1 VSPERDERISGGLP
15 VRIAIVGVNWGERV
29 LRELQ
34 SPRWREHIEVVGLAA
49 RRAAHAEEVAA
60 RYGVP
65 AFAGFDEVLAD
76 ERVEAVALMVGPDV
90 RHELTLACLR
100 AGKHVMTTKP
110 LDLDADR
117 ALTVLHEAESLGLAL
132 HLNSPQPVLAPD
144 LLQIEEWV
152 EEHDLGRMIS
162 CRGEQ
167 WVSYREDA
175 DGSWY
180 DDPQLLPVAPIGR
193 LGIYVLNDMVQLFGS
208 PERVLVSHSRIAT
221 GRPTPDNAL
230 ALLGYPEGALCSLFT
245 SLTVDDGE
253 PYRCAM
259 TINFER
265 GTIYRNVGPSD
276 PAPSRDRVRL
286 ELATRDPAGAPVRLE
301 AVVAGGSGT
310 YNWQAFID
318 AVRHP
323 ATPLVAGLTPGR
335 LVEPL
340 RTLAALGRAE
350 RSGGWEPLTERTT
363 S

>member
-1 VSPERDERISGGLP
+1 MNPIQGGSAAVSP

-29 LRELQ
+29 LRELL
-34 SPRWREHIEVVGLAA
+34 SPRWRDSFEIAGLAS
-49 RRAAHAEEVAA
+49 RRVAHAAEVAA
-60 RYGVP
+60 RYDVP
-65 AFAGFDEVLAD
+65 VFAGLDEVLAD
-76 ERVEAVALMVGPDV
+76 DSVEAIALMVGPDV

-117 ALTVLHEAESLGLAL
+117 ALAMLREAERLGVAL

-144 LLQIEEWV
+144 LMQIEEWV
-152 EEHDLGRMIS
+152 REHDLGRMIS

-167 WVSYREDA
+167 WVSYREEA
-175 DGSWY
+175 DGTWY
-180 DDPQLLPVAPIGR
+180 DDPELLPVAPIGR

-208 PERVLVSHSRIAT
+208 PQRVLVSHSRIVT

-230 ALLGYPEGALCSLFT
+230 ALLEYPGGALCSLFT

-259 TINFER
+259 TINFQR
-265 GTIYRNVGPSD
+265 GTVYRNVGPSD

-286 ELATRDPAGAPVRLE
+286 ELATRDTAGAPMRVE
-301 AVVAGGSGT
+301 TIVAGGSGT
-310 YNWQAFID
+310 YHWQVFID

-323 ATPLVAGLTPGR
+323 AAGVVSGLTPEE

-350 RSGGWEPLTERTT
+350 RSGHWEPITERTT